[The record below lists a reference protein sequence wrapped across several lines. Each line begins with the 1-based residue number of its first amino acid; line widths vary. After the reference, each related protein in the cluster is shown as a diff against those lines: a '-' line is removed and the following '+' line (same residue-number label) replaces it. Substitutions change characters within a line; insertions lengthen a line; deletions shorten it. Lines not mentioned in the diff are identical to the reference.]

1 MPNIVSLPPEPEMLR
16 RLVDEVLA
24 GNDVTLFIRSDA
36 GRTLLD
42 AAADCLVRLRSRALR
57 VAGTPL
63 DGLSLSTLMA
73 QVTGQPDPGGKN
85 DEFLR
90 RGFQALTVLDATCD
104 RTVLLISDANTLQP
118 AALRYIQFACH
129 AGTKLQ
135 LVFAGRRGFLEM
147 LAPGEFTG
155 LRDRLAVGPI
165 LTPQAARPVVVGPA
179 AAPPA
184 AARLTVVKPV
194 VTKPVVM
201 RPAVAGPAVV
211 DTSHDLPPEP
221 QPARDVAAE
230 PIPALAR
237 HGPDAAMPW
246 DFSPVNLSSASYGRP
261 RLAALAGIGLVLAVS
276 ATLAILGGWTGAV
289 EPRRQVLADAL
300 PPESPG
306 IPVVIPSET
315 PPAGDTAFRSALG
328 AAPVLPEAPALV
340 MAPTPTLAVP
350 PVIADETNTPA
361 TAPVI
366 APGMVLTPESLT
378 APLSKP
384 SQIVGPMQSTGPTL
398 SMGLSTGPGIARR
411 VMPAQPRNA
420 ARGLPLRAGSVAAWG
435 DPYSPPPPELRPAQP
450 PQAVLTQPDRTAGPR
465 QAYIGTYS
473 TDANGIRAFRLNP

>member
-1 MPNIVSLPPEPEMLR
+1 MPNTVLLPPEPEMLR

-24 GNDVTLFIRSDA
+24 GNDVALFIRSDA
-36 GRTLLD
+36 GRPLLD

-57 VAGTPL
+57 VAATPV

-104 RTVLLISDANTLQP
+104 RIVLMVSDASTLQP

-165 LTPQAARPVVVGPA
+165 LTPQAARPVVVGPV

-184 AARLTVVKPV
+184 AVRLTVVKPV
-194 VTKPVVM
+194 VTKPVV
-201 RPAVAGPAVV
+201 AVPAVV
-211 DTSHDLPPEP
+211 DASHDLPPEP

-230 PIPALAR
+230 PIPAPAM
-237 HGPDAAMPW
+237 HGPAAAMPW
-246 DFSPVNLSSASYGRP
+246 DFSPVNLSSASYGRR

-300 PPESPG
+300 LPESPE

-328 AAPVLPEAPALV
+328 AAPVVPEAPALV

-361 TAPVI
+361 TAPII
-366 APGMVLTPESLT
+366 APSMVLTPESLT
-378 APLSKP
+378 ASLSKP
-384 SQIVGPMQSTGPTL
+384 SQIVGPMQSIGPTQ
-398 SMGLSTGPGIARR
+398 SIGPSTGPGISRR
-411 VMPAQPRNA
+411 FMPAQPRNA

-435 DPYSPPPPELRPAQP
+435 DPYSAPTPELRPVQP
-450 PQAVLTQPDRTAGPR
+450 PQAVLTQPDRTVGPR

-473 TDANGIRAFRLNP
+473 TDANGVRAFRFNP

>member
-24 GNDVTLFIRSDA
+24 GNDVTLFIRSEA

-42 AAADCLVRLRSRALR
+42 AAADCLVRLSSRVLR
-57 VAGTPL
+57 VSGPPA

-73 QVTGQPDPGGKN
+73 QVTGQPDPGGRN

-104 RTVLLISDANTLQP
+104 RIVLLISDANTLQP

-129 AGTKLQ
+129 AGTRLQ

-147 LAPGEFTG
+147 LAPGEFAG
-155 LRDRLAVGPI
+155 LRNRLAVGPI

-184 AARLTVVKPV
+184 AARLTVVKPA
-194 VTKPVVM
+194 VTKPVV
-201 RPAVAGPAVV
+201 VGPAVF
-211 DTSHDLPPEP
+211 DATGDLPLEP
-221 QPARDVAAE
+221 QPVRDVAAE
-230 PIPALAR
+230 PIPEPAR
-237 HGPDAAMPW
+237 HGPVAAMPL
-246 DFSPVNLSSASYGRP
+246 DFSPVNLSSASYGRR

-289 EPRRQVLADAL
+289 EPRRQILAAAL
-300 PPESPG
+300 PPESPE

-315 PPAGDTAFRSALG
+315 PPAGDVEFRSALG
-328 AAPVLPEAPALV
+328 AAPVVPEAPALV
-340 MAPTPTLAVP
+340 LEPTPMPAVP
-350 PVIADETNTPA
+350 PVIADETNTPV

-366 APGMVLTPESLT
+366 TPNMVLTPESLT
-378 APLSKP
+378 GPLSRP
-384 SQIVGPMQSTGPTL
+384 LQGMGPTQSVGPSTGQ
-398 SMGLSTGPGIARR
+398 GIARR
-411 VMPAQPRNA
+411 VMPAQPRIA
-420 ARGLPLRAGSVAAWG
+420 TRGSTLRAGSVAAWG
-435 DPYSPPPPELRPAQP
+435 DPYSAPPPELRAAQP
-450 PQAVLTQPDRTAGPR
+450 PQAVLTQPDRMVGPR